1 MHLLFS
7 GRAGF
12 KQAWEGADAAKNAK
26 KPRQVKVPAALPP
39 TTGVVHNWMK
49 SYQAAGSGGGMP
61 DGGMPGGGGDAPG
74 GAGDHD
80 HEETAAAQSSE
91 LCHRLREL
99 PNQNCAP
106 TEADDSSSASST
118 KPDATPSEAPLVPM
132 ASRTAAPTTT
142 GVPANSMES

>member
-61 DGGMPGGGGDAPG
+61 DGGMPGGGSDAPAGDAPG
-74 GAGDHD
+74 G
-80 HEETAAAQSSE
+80 
-91 LCHRLREL
+91 
-99 PNQNCAP
+99 NQDCA
-106 TEADDSSSASST
+106 TTVADDSSGESSMT
-118 KPDATPSEAPLVPM
+118 SQAFRP
-132 ASRTAAPTTT
+132 AAPTTT